1 MSWDEQKV
9 NSLKELWKA
18 GYTAS
23 QIAAK
28 IGNVT
33 RNAVIGLLAPLI
45 YQRGAGPSGK
55 AHRLNL
61 QTRAVSKKSKTKIK
75 TDNKE
80 VDSKKQ
86 KLGGRRGR
94 FKAMLLDKSFPPV
107 NPTKLLD
114 LTDEHCKWPLG
125 EKMEPA
131 TFFCGRKPVESK
143 NLGKKLPYCELHLLY
158 GYVSKSDKEEDQI
171 NEEDLPQFIEK
182 KIKAKSA

>member
-9 NSLKELWKA
+9 TSLKELWKA

-33 RNAVIGLLAPLI
+33 RNAVI
-45 YQRGAGPSGK
+45 GK

>member
-33 RNAVIGLLAPLI
+33 RNAVI
-45 YQRGAGPSGK
+45 GK

-143 NLGKKLPYCELHLLY
+143 TLGKKLPYCELHLLY

>member
-1 MSWDEQKV
+1 MFPRLSTEIPW
-9 NSLKELWKA
+9 
-18 GYTAS
+18 
-23 QIAAK
+23 
-28 IGNVT
+28 
-33 RNAVIGLLAPLI
+33 GLFNLAWTPKPFVKPDI
-45 YQRGAGPSGK
+45 
-55 AHRLNL
+55 
-61 QTRAVSKKSKTKIK
+61 
-75 TDNKE
+75 
-80 VDSKKQ
+80 
-86 KLGGRRGR
+86 
-94 FKAMLLDKSFPPV
+94 PV

>member
-33 RNAVIGLLAPLI
+33 RNAVI
-45 YQRGAGPSGK
+45 GK

-94 FKAMLLDKSFPPV
+94 FKAMLLDKS
-107 NPTKLLD
+107 
-114 LTDEHCKWPLG
+114 
-125 EKMEPA
+125 
-131 TFFCGRKPVESK
+131 
-143 NLGKKLPYCELHLLY
+143 Y
-158 GYVSKSDKEEDQI
+158 
-171 NEEDLPQFIEK
+171 
-182 KIKAKSA
+182 